1 MPSFTLYT
9 SPEHNKELY
18 EALLSRINIDALGS
32 YPSYDSDVW
41 RYKVLPKSGMFI
53 RAWPFTSGKSFEIT
67 REHIPCIY
75 LMPSLEALGE
85 FVKGL

>member
-1 MPSFTLYT
+1 M
-9 SPEHNKELY
+9 
-18 EALLSRINIDALGS
+18 
-32 YPSYDSDVW
+32 
-41 RYKVLPKSGMFI
+41 LPKSGMFI

-67 REHIPCIY
+67 KEHIPCIY